1 MVKFTYLCKDK
12 TQREHMV
19 FSVENKFTDKLISA
33 LWDEF
38 STEFEI
44 FVSSTLEKKYKQFS
58 HSGPGSAAYDAR
70 ELTFRKEN
78 HRPMELLLFNQKNT
92 NAVLQLFSTAL
103 NWGLV
108 WENVV

>member
-19 FSVENKFTDKLISA
+19 FSVENKFTDTLISA

-44 FVSSTLEKKYKQFS
+44 FVSSTLEKYKQFS
-58 HSGPGSAAYDAR
+58 HSGPWSAAHEAR

-78 HRPMELLLFNQKNT
+78 HRSIELLLYI
-92 NAVLQLFSTAL
+92 
-103 NWGLV
+103 
-108 WENVV
+108 

>member
-44 FVSSTLEKKYKQFS
+44 FVSSTLEKYKQFS
-58 HSGPGSAAYDAR
+58 HSGPVSAAYDAR
-70 ELTFRKEN
+70 ELTFCKEN
-78 HRPMELLLFNQKNT
+78 HRSMELLLYI
-92 NAVLQLFSTAL
+92 
-103 NWGLV
+103 
-108 WENVV
+108 

>member
-44 FVSSTLEKKYKQFS
+44 FVSSTLEKYKQFWAALKAGIRKTEPES
-58 HSGPGSAAYDAR
+58 RNRNPESGIRNPETG
-70 ELTFRKEN
+70 
-78 HRPMELLLFNQKNT
+78 NQKK
-92 NAVLQLFSTAL
+92 LQDSAI
-103 NWGLV
+103 
-108 WENVV
+108 